1 MNPHSASQF
10 VFCGSERSLIRQR
23 SACLKE
29 SLWEGSSG
37 RPGYM
42 LGGATRHLLRGDIA
56 KNCVEKRAAWCF
68 LHPPCPGCRSAS
80 VWKQEMTKR
89 IQISRDVFCLWC
101 PQSPSLRR
109 GLLIS
114 RQVSKVARKAQAC
127 GFFGN
132 DGFDEVEE
140 ILMIPAVKRK
150 TAFGFSR
157 FVLMQVNSFQMGKT
171 QTPALERFRF
181 NMSFTGDLEEI

>member
-56 KNCVEKRAAWCF
+56 KNCVEKRAAWF
-68 LHPPCPGCRSAS
+68 FYIHRVQAA
-80 VWKQEMTKR
+80 
-89 IQISRDVFCLWC
+89 D
-101 PQSPSLRR
+101 RR
-109 GLLIS
+109 QCGN
-114 RQVSKVARKAQAC
+114 RK
-127 GFFGN
+127 
-132 DGFDEVEE
+132 
-140 ILMIPAVKRK
+140 
-150 TAFGFSR
+150 
-157 FVLMQVNSFQMGKT
+157 
-171 QTPALERFRF
+171 
-181 NMSFTGDLEEI
+181 